1 MSDANSPPRYKTTL
15 IIPKLLPLL
24 SRMTKGKSLRG
35 RHLLITRKASI
46 LILIIIISTIIAILI
61 CWSLG
66 RRKGRSGETT
76 EANLSSCN
84 TTDIGVHL
92 TQLITESVKVS
103 IHALKL
109 RHDGLKNHTTSRR
122 RRSGGGKN
130 GEGWRIRLLR
140 SWPLQSKL
148 GLTSPNRSCTDG
160 TYNGEVGRIRNR
172 DRKMAKN
179 SHDSRR
185 KYELI
190 TSCCMLININN
201 GSDEVSREV
210 NSKII

>member
-1 MSDANSPPRYKTTL
+1 MLT
-15 IIPKLLPLL
+15 LPLDTRLLSSSQNYSPFL

-76 EANLSSCN
+76 EASLSSCN

-109 RHDGLKNHTTSRR
+109 RHDGLKNHTTTRR
-122 RRSGGGKN
+122 RRSGGGRN

-140 SWPLQSKL
+140 SWPLRSKL

-179 SHDSRR
+179 SHDSQR

-190 TSCCMLININN
+190 TSRRMLININN